1 MRDFFVGI
9 GIFFE
14 DQLAG
19 LLVGLAFGAGVLLA
33 ILLLTG
39 SLDDADCSA
48 EVEAAE
54 AALVGEML
62 EAIGP
67 EIIQMSLQIMSLQ
80 EQLAAAEAQSNG
92 PSGDSGIRPNEE
104 LGAYSDA
111 AGEFYCFPTEGA
123 GFPSG

>member
-14 DQLAG
+14 DMWPG
-19 LLVGLAFGAGVLLA
+19 LVVGVAFGAGVLLA
-33 ILLLTG
+33 ILLLVGTF
-39 SLDDADCSA
+39 DAPDCSA
-48 EVEAAE
+48 EVAE
-54 AALVGEML
+54 AQAEVVGEILVG
-62 EAIGP
+62 IGP
-67 EIIQMSLQIMSLQ
+67 ELVSMQLQIQALQ
-80 EQLAAAEAQSNG
+80 AQVEAGSNG